1 MSGVYII
8 VFISVFFILL
18 LIAAKILAKSFKYI
32 ASDTEKAKRFISEGK
47 NDLAIE
53 KLRNILSKNKV
64 EKGERAKIHSMIG
77 ECYYKTEEYPFAIV
91 EYRHALD

>member
-47 NDLAIE
+47 NDLAI
-53 KLRNILSKNKV
+53 
-64 EKGERAKIHSMIG
+64 
-77 ECYYKTEEYPFAIV
+77 
-91 EYRHALD
+91 